1 MLTNRFVS
9 SIWIRQCVYSFG
21 AISVYRYIIFFFSTK
36 SSYNTYIETYIACV
50 KRLKRL
56 DISHLHSEV
65 FDVDSTLWFIE
76 RKKMNVEILCPL
88 FLMVFQ
94 EALTKCSAFHLGWT
108 VLDTFFSVYILVIRI
123 MRSDRRFL
131 LCWIKLKLVEIHKN
145 RWNFNFST
153 NFANDKYEENNHHI
167 KWSERERKWHL
178 KSRVYTCEYK
188 PKASVK
194 SKAICQTWMLND
206 SCMLCTKP

>member
-1 MLTNRFVS
+1 MFHRYGFVN
-9 SIWIRQCVYSFG
+9 VYIHGG

-131 LCWIKLKLVEIHKN
+131 LCWSLLKYIKIDEILT
-145 RWNFNFST
+145 FPQ
-153 NFANDKYEENNHHI
+153 I
-167 KWSERERKWHL
+167 
-178 KSRVYTCEYK
+178 SRT
-188 PKASVK
+188 
-194 SKAICQTWMLND
+194 IN
-206 SCMLCTKP
+206 TKKIIIT